1 MEYKVTKKYI
11 LVTGGAGYIG
21 SHLCVELLEAGY
33 NIVALDNFSNSSL
46 TALQRV
52 RKLTGVD
59 FPICECDIRSRKKL
73 REIFSSYPIVSVLH
87 LAGLKSVGESVDRP
101 IDYYDNN
108 VAGTV
113 CLLEV
118 MSEYKCKSIVFSSS
132 ATVYG
137 EPKTIPV
144 KESFPLSAVNPYG
157 RSKLMIEDVLRDL
170 YVSDN
175 LWSIA
180 LLRYFN
186 PVGAHVSGFIGE
198 DPRGTPNNLM
208 PYIAQVALGKL
219 EKLSVFGDDYP
230 TVDGTGVRDF
240 IHVVDLAKG
249 HIKALEAL
257 RCSNDILTLNLGTG
271 DGISVLELVKTF
283 EKVSGKKVPYEI
295 KDKRVG
301 DVASCYADVSLAKE
315 LIGWSSTL
323 NVENMCR
330 DVYNWQVNNPNGYEG

>member
-1 MEYKVTKKYI
+1 VEKKYI

-21 SHLCVELLEAGY
+21 SHLCVELIEAGY
-33 NIVALDNFSNSSL
+33 NIVVVDNFSNSNPI
-46 TALQRV
+46 ALQRV
-52 RKLTGVD
+52 KELTSKD
-59 FPICECDIRSRKKL
+59 FPIYECDIRSKKRL
-73 REIFSSYPIVSVLH
+73 REVFASYSISAVLH
-87 LAGLKSVGESVDRP
+87 LAGLKSVGESTDKP
-101 IDYYDNN
+101 IGYYDNN
-108 VAGTV
+108 VVGTV
-113 CLLEV
+113 HLLEV
-118 MSEYKCKSIVFSSS
+118 MSEYQCKNIVFSSS

-137 EPKTIPV
+137 EPKSIPV
-144 KESFPLSAVNPYG
+144 KEHFPLSAINPYG
-157 RSKLMIEDVLRDL
+157 RSKLMIEDILRDL
-170 YVSDN
+170 YASDS

-186 PVGAHVSGFIGE
+186 PVGAHTSGRIGE
-198 DPRGTPNNLM
+198 DSRGVPNNLM

-219 EKLSVFGDDYP
+219 QVLNVFGGDYA

-257 RCSNDILTLNLGTG
+257 GSSNKILTLNLGTG
-271 DGISVLELVKTF
+271 QGVSVLELVAAF
-283 EKVSGKKVPYEI
+283 ENVSGRKVPYEI